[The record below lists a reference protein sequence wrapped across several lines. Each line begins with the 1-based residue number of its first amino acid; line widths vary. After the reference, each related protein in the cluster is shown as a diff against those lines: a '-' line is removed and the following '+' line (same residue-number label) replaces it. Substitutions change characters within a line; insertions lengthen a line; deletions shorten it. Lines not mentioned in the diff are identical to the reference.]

1 MPSDFYPPGTR
12 APNFEITAIYT
23 KHKFVLRECLGTPV
37 LLVFLT
43 ESTQKQVREISDAVR
58 DKYPE
63 LSQVIVANIVDLRF
77 VPSLTRR
84 MAEGIMN
91 NAVKNAIKEIP
102 KRYDPAEYLLLLPDW
117 SARVSKGYQVED
129 VDKNVALIMIDAD
142 GIIQGSYQGDHPA
155 EGALELI
162 AKTQPSG

>member
-12 APNFEITAIYT
+12 APNFEITAVYT
-23 KHKFVLRECLGTPV
+23 KRKFVFRECLGTPV
-37 LLVFLT
+37 LLVFFT
-43 ESTQKQVREISDAVR
+43 ESTQKQIREASDAVR
-58 DKYPE
+58 EKYPDPAQ
-63 LSQVIVANIVDLRF
+63 LIIANIADLRF

-91 NAVKNAIKEIP
+91 NAVKAEIKEIP
-102 KRYDPAEYLLLLPDW
+102 KQYDPAEYILLLPDW
-117 SARVSKGYQVED
+117 SARVAKGYQVED

-162 AKTQPSG
+162 AKP